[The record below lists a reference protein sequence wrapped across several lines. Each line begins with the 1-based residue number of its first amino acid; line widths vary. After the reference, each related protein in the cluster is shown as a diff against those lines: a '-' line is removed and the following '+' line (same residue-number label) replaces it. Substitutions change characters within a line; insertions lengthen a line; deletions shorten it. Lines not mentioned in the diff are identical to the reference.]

1 MVSTKARGTGVQ
13 ISEGEWRG
21 AWRRSC
27 GILGGVSSP
36 QRLHNQLQSG
46 RRGLPVLLFPR
57 GRKGG
62 DPLVSGWF
70 PTALEGVSPGSVLLG
85 LIVLPPPQ
93 FDSSR
98 WLLRPP
104 PEMPRPGTVLWCRV
118 GVCSFPVV
126 PRPPDV
132 TGGRDHSL
140 PFLTHRPSKR
150 ECWTSAT

>member
-13 ISEGEWRG
+13 ISEGEWGG

-36 QRLHNQLQSG
+36 QRLHNQLQFG
-46 RRGLPVLLFPR
+46 RRGLPVLLSLVIEER
-57 GRKGG
+57 GG

-70 PTALEGVSPGSVLLG
+70 PSPLKGVSPGSVLLG

-98 WLLRPP
+98 WLLRPL
-104 PEMPRPGTVLWCRV
+104 PELPRPGTVLWRRV
-118 GVCSFPVV
+118 GVCSFPCSPEVA
-126 PRPPDV
+126 
-132 TGGRDHSL
+132 GGRDHSL
-140 PFLTHRPSKR
+140 PFLTHRPSTR

>member
-1 MVSTKARGTGVQ
+1 M
-13 ISEGEWRG
+13 
-21 AWRRSC
+21 
-27 GILGGVSSP
+27 GG
-36 QRLHNQLQSG
+36 RMATLLWHSG
-46 RRGLPVLLFPR
+46 WGLFPSAASQPASIWSTGITR
-57 GRKGG
+57 PPLSSHGRKGG

-104 PEMPRPGTVLWCRV
+104 PEVPRPSTFLWCRV